1 MTYPK
6 FILTHQGRLR
16 LGEVR
21 MHKDL
26 LRPGEQCYG
35 GGFYE
40 IDYPSNRLLL
50 HGASYDYGRPRWYYP
65 DKILV
70 PASFRGMTI
79 IYQGE
84 YAGEE
89 DINLSAELTIEYI

>member
-6 FILTHQGRLR
+6 FIITQEGYFR

-26 LRPGEQCYG
+26 LLPGDRCYG
-35 GGFYE
+35 GGFFE
-40 IDYPSNRLLL
+40 VDYISNRLLL
-50 HGASYDYGRPRWYYP
+50 HGESYDYGRPRWKYI
-65 DKILV
+65 DVLLV
-70 PASFRGMTI
+70 PEEYRGMTI

-84 YAGEE
+84 YATE
-89 DINLSAELTIEYI
+89 DDFVVSAELTVEYV